1 MKLSNR
7 CDVDKRLILLRK
19 RCPWVASL
27 IQHCLD
33 TRNPKSCET
42 MRTLLL
48 RLRLN
53 AMKQL
58 SEESW
63 WLRKLGRN
71 RPMRLRHIS
80 HNTAMMAQNT
90 TVRM

>member
-7 CDVDKRLILLRK
+7 SDSDKRLLLLRK

-33 TRNPKSCET
+33 TRNPKSCEI

-53 AMKQL
+53 A
-58 SEESW
+58 
-63 WLRKLGRN
+63 
-71 RPMRLRHIS
+71 
-80 HNTAMMAQNT
+80 
-90 TVRM
+90 V